1 MMRGT
6 LLTPSITA
14 FGGVTRSDCGAPA
27 YSRVAGPGGKR
38 ETDASLRP
46 YDEKRLSQRSQSPQ
60 RIPRQSLLGALS
72 ELGERNSACLVSD

>member
-27 YSRVAGPGGKR
+27 YSRVAGPGGER
-38 ETDASLRP
+38 DTDASLRP
-46 YDEKRLSQRSQSPQ
+46 YDEKRLSQRSQ
-60 RIPRQSLLGALS
+60 RIPRQCLLGALS
-72 ELGERNSACLVSD
+72 ELGERNSACLASD